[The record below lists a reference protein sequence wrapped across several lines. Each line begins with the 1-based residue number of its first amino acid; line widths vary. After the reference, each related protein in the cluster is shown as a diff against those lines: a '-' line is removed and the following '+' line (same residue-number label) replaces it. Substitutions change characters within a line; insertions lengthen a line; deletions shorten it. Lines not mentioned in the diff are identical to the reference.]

1 MADSPSVST
10 PVLLRITRIKLAPA
24 LVLLYLLSVL
34 IAMIVLPFW
43 ASLWMRTP
51 FMGAFLEHTLV
62 ISNAGPTR
70 PGTWALHSQGVVAGS
85 RLVALDGRNVSETG
99 DLLQALSR
107 RKVGEQVQI
116 TLQTPHGSTNSY
128 SIVLQSFPLVDR
140 ITYFIIP
147 YIIGLVYLVS
157 SGYVFS
163 NRSEDPAGWSFS
175 IFASSVAVAVACLFD
190 VYTTNRLTYLWV
202 LSIGMAGGALF
213 NLAIVFPQES
223 RLAVRYPFLRWIG
236 YLPGSLVSLMAFPTL
251 FNTSQ
256 PLAYRAVWQTEFIL
270 GGLAAVFFLGLTMR
284 RFFGNSSPI
293 LREQAR
299 YILWGFSISFLPLLV
314 YFLITLLN
322 ARVVFTP
329 FLLLPLLVFPGTVGY
344 AILRYRLLN
353 TEYLLSQ
360 AVLYGALSVFAA
372 TGYAMLVGGAS
383 LILGSALSATNP
395 ILVGL
400 MVFFLALFLNPL
412 RARLQRFIEARFFR
426 GQSVYR
432 ARLQE
437 FSHEL
442 PQALE
447 LSAILDLLRRFAQEG
462 IQPAHLHVFVY
473 DALADQYQAA
483 PGEDG
488 RLTSD
493 LQFSSKS
500 ALVSLLSSRRGSLFL
515 ADPVTLP
522 EALSGERARLSLLGS
537 QLFLALPGR
546 KRLTGWLALGARL
559 SGEAYSRREI
569 DYLETLCD
577 QAALAIER
585 SQVVVDLERRVQE
598 MNVLTRVAQGTN
610 FTINFDD
617 ILELIYAQTNHILPA
632 RDFRIALFEA
642 ETDTVRY
649 SFFLEE
655 DERLRERE
663 NQPIRLGQGLESVV
677 IRSQH
682 GLVTDEYRRECRK
695 HGIMAEEQEI
705 YSWMGV
711 PLNAGADTIG
721 VIVLFSRDAAQH
733 FTEEQLHLLQA
744 IADQAAGAI
753 VKSRLLQ
760 ETESRARQLATLNE
774 IGRSLTSTLEV
785 KPLLNRI
792 LTSATEILNCEAG
805 SLFLL
810 DEQTNE
816 LVFEVVIGPV
826 AENLVG
832 QRLPQ
837 GKGVVGKAVESG
849 EPILVNDVR
858 SHKEWFQQTDQQTGF
873 TTRDLMVV
881 PMKLK
886 ERVVGVIEVINK
898 ADGSPFDK
906 NDQDLLT
913 TFTSQATIAIEN
925 ARLYTM
931 TDKALADRLEELS
944 VMQRID
950 RELNASLDIDRALRV
965 TLEWAMRRSNADAGL
980 VGIVED
986 QGVRV
991 MAAMGYTGELAA
1003 YTDQSSLGAA
1013 ALGEEQYLPL
1023 ESGTLRRAI
1032 KSGQLE
1038 IARFGKSTTGI
1049 NGSVKSDRQAG
1060 ADEEIVLLDG
1070 AKQQMVAPIR
1080 REAHVIGILFLEY
1093 KRGEALDEDTL
1104 AFISRLSDHAAIAIA
1119 NAKLY
1124 GEVDAANVAKSR
1136 FVSFVAHELKNPM
1149 SSIKGYTELMAK
1161 GMAGPVSEMQASF
1174 LSTIHSNVDRMN
1186 TIVTDLNDLT
1196 KIQVGRLRLEFQSVS
1211 IYDVVDEV
1219 SRSINRQIEEKE
1231 QHLLVELP
1239 EGLPPVWVD
1248 PARLN
1253 QILTNI
1259 VSNAHKYTLQGGE
1272 IFVSAEASGA
1282 DDNPST
1288 GVESIHVWIRDNGI
1302 GIPPEDQDKI
1312 FQQYFRTEVS
1322 KDIATGTGLGLNIT
1336 KSLVEMQG
1344 GRIWFESEVDQGT
1357 TFHFTVPVA
1366 ETG

>member
-1 MADSPSVST
+1 MSESSGIST
-10 PVLLRITRIKLAPA
+10 PVLLKFTRLKLAPA
-24 LVLLYLLSVL
+24 LVLLYLFSVL
-34 IAMIVLPFW
+34 VAIIVLPFW
-43 ASLWMRTP
+43 ASTWMRTP
-51 FMGAFLEHTLV
+51 FLGAFFEHTLV
-62 ISNAGPTR
+62 ISDAGPTR
-70 PGTWALHSQGVVAGS
+70 PGAWALSSQGVIQGS
-85 RLVALDGRNVSETG
+85 RLVALAGQNVS
-99 DLLQALSR
+99 DSRALFHALNQHQ
-107 RKVGEQVQI
+107 VGEQIRV
-116 TLQTPHGSTNSY
+116 TLKAPDGSTSSY
-128 SIVLQSFPLVDR
+128 TIHLASFPLADR

-147 YIIGLVYLVS
+147 YIIGLIYLVS

-175 IFASSVAVAVACLFD
+175 IFTSSVAVAVACLFD
-190 VYTTNRLTYLWV
+190 VFTTNHLTYLWV

-213 NLAIVFPQES
+213 NLAIVFPQEN
-223 RLAVRYPFLRWIG
+223 RLAVRYPFLRWVG
-236 YLPGSLVSLMAFPTL
+236 YLPGSMVSLMAFATL
-251 FNTSQ
+251 YNTSQ

-270 GGLAAVFFLGLTMR
+270 GGLAAAFFLVMTVR
-284 RFFGNSSPI
+284 RFTGSASPI
-293 LREQAR
+293 IREQTR
-299 YILWGFSISFLPLLV
+299 YILWGFSISFMPLAA
-314 YFLITLLN
+314 YFLIRLLDTG
-322 ARVVFTP
+322 VVFTP
-329 FLLLPLLVFPGTVGY
+329 FLLLSMIVFPATVGY

-360 AVLYGALSVFAA
+360 AALYGALSVFAA
-372 TGYAMLVGGAS
+372 TGYALLVGGAS
-383 LILGSALSATNP
+383 LIVGSAISATNP

-400 MVFFLALFLNPL
+400 MVFLLALFLNPL
-412 RARLQRFIEARFFR
+412 RTRLQQFIEARFFR

-432 ARLQE
+432 NRLQE

-447 LSAILDLLRRFAQEG
+447 LAAILDLLRRFAGQG
-462 IQPAHLHVFVY
+462 IQPAHLHIFVY
-473 DALADQYQAA
+473 DPLSDQYYAA
-483 PGEDG
+483 SGKNDQP
-488 RLTSD
+488 TSD
-493 LQFSSKS
+493 LRFSGKS
-500 ALVSLLSSRRGSLFL
+500 GLVNLLASRRGSLFL

-522 EALSGERARLSLLGS
+522 EALSEERARLSLLGS

-546 KRLTGWLALGARL
+546 KRLSGWLALGPRR
-559 SGEAYSRREI
+559 SGEAYSRRDI
-569 DYLETLCD
+569 DYLESLCD

-598 MNVLTRVAQGTN
+598 MDVLTRVAQGTN

-617 ILELIYAQTNHILPA
+617 ILELIYAQTNHILPT
-632 RDFRIALFEA
+632 RDFRIALYDS
-642 ETDTVRY
+642 ETDIISY
-649 SFFLEE
+649 SFFLED
-655 DERLRERE
+655 DERLRARE
-663 NQPIRLGQGLESVV
+663 EQPFQLGQGLESVV

-695 HGIMAEEQEI
+695 HGLMPDEQQI
-705 YSWMGV
+705 FSWMSV
-711 PLNAGADTIG
+711 PMNAGADTIG
-721 VIVLFSRDAAQH
+721 VIILFSRDASQH

-744 IADQAAGAI
+744 IADQASGAI

-785 KPLLNRI
+785 TPLLNRI
-792 LTSATEILNCEAG
+792 LASATEILNCEAG
-805 SLFLL
+805 SLFLR

-826 AENLVG
+826 AEDLVG

-837 GKGVVGKAVESG
+837 GKGVVGKAVEAG
-849 EPILVNDVR
+849 EPLLVNDVR
-858 SHKEWFQQTDQQTGF
+858 SHKQWFQQTDQQTGF

-898 ADGSPFDK
+898 ADGSPFSK

-980 VGIVED
+980 VGIVEE

-1003 YTDQSSLGAA
+1003 YTDRGSLGAA

-1038 IARFGKSTTGI
+1038 IASIHRTAI
-1049 NGSVKSDRQAG
+1049 AHNGSGKVGEA
-1060 ADEEIVLLDG
+1060 ADTSEEVVLLDG
-1070 AKQQMVAPIR
+1070 AALQMVAPIR
-1080 REAHVIGILFLEY
+1080 READVIGVLFLEF
-1093 KRGEALDEDTL
+1093 KQEEELNEDTL

-1124 GEVDAANVAKSR
+1124 GEVESANVAKSR

-1161 GMAGPVSEMQASF
+1161 GMAGPVSDMQASF
-1174 LSTIHSNVDRMN
+1174 LSSIHSNLDRMN

-1196 KIQVGRLRLEFQSVS
+1196 KIQVGRLRLEFQSVNV
-1211 IYDVVDEV
+1211 YDVVDEV

-1231 QHLLVELP
+1231 QHLNIELP

-1253 QILTNI
+1253 QIMTNI
-1259 VSNAHKYTLQGGE
+1259 ISNAHKYTLQGGE
-1272 IFVSAEASGA
+1272 IIVSAEAY
-1282 DDNPST
+1282 DEDQDPST
-1288 GVESIHVWIRDNGI
+1288 GVESVHIWIRDNGI
-1302 GIPPEDQDKI
+1302 GIPSEDQAKI

-1344 GRIWFESEVDQGT
+1344 GRIWFDSEVNQGT

-1366 ETG
+1366 EAG